1 MKPKTVNCPAVPR
14 ARSSNAGVSTSRIR
28 FCDLRCGHAQFA
40 KALALDGSCRTFM
53 SVWCG
58 KLGRHVTKNAPCEA
72 RFGRRRPTTGF

>member
-1 MKPKTVNCPAVPR
+1 MRSRKPNAKKTPA
-14 ARSSNAGVSTSRIR
+14 NAGV
-28 FCDLRCGHAQFA
+28 DDEPGPLLRP
-40 KALALDGSCRTFM
+40 ALRVRRLRAAPTALDGSCRTFM